1 MPELELKVTAPP
13 VLIREQAFE
22 RLRDAIIRGH
32 FAPGQRL
39 IERELC
45 EAMGVSRASIREVI
59 RGLEAERLVV
69 VEPRRGPVV
78 ARLTRKQALEIYDVR
93 AQLEALLVRRF
104 TETAND
110 AEIAEIRRI
119 FRAVERAAK
128 AEDIAGLVD
137 LMRRFIDHLLRVIDN
152 EIIEE
157 ILHRLLARISALR
170 VTAMSH
176 PGRIQASV
184 GEIRKIVESI
194 EARDANQAA
203 DRVVAY
209 ISNARDA
216 ALAQIAAFEAEDLR

>member
-1 MPELELKVTAPP
+1 MPQLELKVTAPP
-13 VLIREQAFE
+13 VLVREQAFE

-45 EAMGVSRASIREVI
+45 EATGVSRASIREVI

-78 ARLTRKQALEIYDVR
+78 ARLTRKQAVEIYDIR

-104 TETAND
+104 TETADD
-110 AEIAEIRRI
+110 ADIVKIRRI
-119 FRAVERAAK
+119 FKDVERAAK
-128 AEDIAGLVD
+128 AKDVSGLVEI
-137 LMRRFIDHLLRVIDN
+137 MRRFIKHMLVVIDN

-157 ILHRLLARISALR
+157 ILHRLLARISVLR
-170 VTAMSH
+170 VMAMSH
-176 PGRIQASV
+176 PGRIQTSV
-184 GEIRKIVESI
+184 GEIRAIVEAI
-194 EARDANQAA
+194 EARDADAA
-203 DRVVAY
+203 ASNVIAY

-216 ALAQIAAFEAEDLR
+216 ALAQIAALNGEKST